1 MMESKQLINRD
12 TQRKLKDTLTRYMI
26 TAGGIT
32 VLLALLLIFFYLLY
46 VITPLFESAKVSTN
60 GTITTSFSQPS
71 VAIATDEYGELS
83 YRFNSKGKFET
94 LSLIG
99 RDDLTQ
105 NQTRVAMSLDLID
118 LNTHHATSFSQSLP
132 SSNWY
137 GYGLSDGQVA
147 LFRPKFITP
156 ISTGENIRA
165 QSQIELT
172 RGISQPLEQL
182 DPAGSA
188 IIKLSVAVNDKQA
201 VIVGQTVDRRVVGLT
216 LNSVISEVNGD
227 ISWQR
232 VPMTLALSP
241 SDVTDLVVTPNGR
254 FVYLLSNTELYVVEV
269 TTRGFH
275 VREIVDISNGKA
287 THYGT
292 KLELLAGANSL
303 MITHQDNTI
312 SQWFDVISGG
322 ERRLKLIR
330 TVTVGENVQAVVPE
344 YYRKG
349 FFTYDDTGVV
359 EAFFTTSESRLFRQQ
374 LVEQSPQIV
383 AISPRADK
391 LIIETANSWHIFDV
405 DNQHPE
411 ISFSS
416 LWRKVWYEGYP
427 EAKYVWQS
435 TAATDDFEPKLSL
448 VPIAFG
454 TLKAAIYA
462 MIFSVPIAVAAAI
475 YTAYFMS
482 APMRKY
488 VKPSIEIMEALPT
501 VILGFLAGLWLA
513 PIVDT
518 HLPAVLSILLLMPFS
533 VVILGF
539 IWHCLPNALIYRVP
553 SGWHALLLIPMI
565 VLMSYLSFLFSDDIE
580 LWLFNGNAR
589 LFLADHGI
597 GFDQRNAL
605 VVGLAMGFA
614 VIPTIFSIAEDAIF
628 SVPKHLS
635 DGSFAL
641 GATAWQTL
649 TKVVLLTASPGI
661 FSAIMMGLGRAVGE
675 TMIVL
680 MATGNTP
687 LLDWNILEGLR
698 TLSANIAIEMPESE
712 VGSSHYRV
720 LFLAAFILFVFTF
733 IVNTL
738 AELVRQRLRDKYR
751 SL

>member
-1 MMESKQLINRD
+1 MKSRHVINRD
-12 TQRKLKDTLTRYMI
+12 TRRKLKDTLIRYMI

-60 GTITTSFSQPS
+60 STISTSFSLPS
-71 VAIATDEYGELS
+71 VAIATDEYGEIG
-83 YRFNSKGKFET
+83 YRFDSRGKFET
-94 LSLIG
+94 LSLL
-99 RDDLTQ
+99 DKDEL
-105 NQTRVAMSLDLID
+105 NQKSTSEAMSLNLID
-118 LNTHHATSFSQSLP
+118 HNVHQATSFSQSLP

-156 ISTGENIRA
+156 ISTGEGNRA

-172 RGISQPLEQL
+172 RGVSQPIEQL

-188 IIKLSVAVNDKQA
+188 IIKLSVAVNEQQA
-201 VIVGQTVDRRVVGLT
+201 VIVGQTADHRIVGLT
-216 LNSVISEVNGD
+216 LNSVISEENGD
-227 ISWQR
+227 TSWQR
-232 VPMTLALSP
+232 VPMKLTLTP
-241 SDVTDLVVTPNGR
+241 NEVTDLVVTPNGR
-254 FVYLLSNTELYVVEV
+254 FVYLLSDTELYVIEV
-269 TTRGFH
+269 TIQGFH
-275 VREIVDISNGKA
+275 VREIVDVSNGKA
-287 THYGT
+287 EHYGI

-330 TVTVGENVQAVVPE
+330 TVSVGDNVQAVVPE

-349 FFTYDDTGVV
+349 FFTYDDKGVI

-374 LVEQSPQIV
+374 LVEQPPQIV

-391 LIIETANSWHIFDV
+391 LIIETEKHWHIFDV

-448 VPIAFG
+448 VPIVFG

-533 VVILGF
+533 VVLLGF

-565 VLMSYLSFLFSDDIE
+565 VLIVYLSFLFSDDIE

-733 IVNTL
+733 IFNTL

-751 SL
+751 TL

>member
-1 MMESKQLINRD
+1 MNRD
-12 TQRKLKDTLTRYMI
+12 AVRKLKDTLTRYMI
-26 TAGGIT
+26 TAGGVT

-46 VITPLFESAKVSTN
+46 VITPLFESAKVSENETLS
-60 GTITTSFSQPS
+60 ISFSEPS

-83 YRFNSKGKFET
+83 YRFDAQGGFET
-94 LSLIG
+94 LSLIPESNSAQIEHKPPT
-99 RDDLTQ
+99 LL
-105 NQTRVAMSLDLID
+105 SLDLID
-118 LNTHHATSFSQSLP
+118 QIKHQATSFSQSVP

-137 GYGLSDGQVA
+137 AYGLSDGQVA
-147 LFRPKFITP
+147 LFRPRFISP
-156 ISTGENIRA
+156 ISSGESRQRA
-165 QSQIELT
+165 QSRVELKK
-172 RGISQPLEQL
+172 GLSQELEQL
-182 DPAGSA
+182 DPQGSA
-188 IIKLSVAVNDKQA
+188 IIKVSAAVSEQQA
-201 VIVGQTVDRRVVGLT
+201 VIVGQTADRRVVGLM
-216 LNSVISEVNGD
+216 LNKSESDSNTKTT
-227 ISWQR
+227 WQR
-232 VPMTLALSP
+232 KIMTLPLAP
-241 SDVTDLVVTPNGR
+241 SKVTDIVVTPNGR
-254 FVYLLSNTELYVVEV
+254 FAYLLSDTELYVIEISQ
-269 TTRGFH
+269 RGFH
-275 VREIVDISNGKA
+275 VREIVDVSNGKEA
-287 THYGT
+287 RCGT
-292 KLELLAGANSL
+292 RLTLLAGANSL

-312 SQWFDVISGG
+312 SQWFDVISSG

-330 TVTVGENVQAVVPE
+330 TITVSDDIQAVVPE

-349 FFTYDDTGVV
+349 FFTYDKTGGI
-359 EAFFTTSESRLFRQQ
+359 EAFFTTSESRLFSEK
-374 LVEQSPQIV
+374 LVDNTPHMI

-391 LIIETANSWHIFDV
+391 LIVETKTSWHIFDV

-411 ISFSS
+411 ISISS
-416 LWRKVWYEGYP
+416 LWKKVWYEGYP
-427 EAKYVWQS
+427 EAEYVWQS

-448 VPIAFG
+448 MPIAFG
-454 TLKAAIYA
+454 TLKAAVYA

-513 PIVDT
+513 PIVDNY
-518 HLPAVLSILLLMPFS
+518 LPAVLSILVLMPFAM
-533 VVILGF
+533 VALGF
-539 IWHCLPNALIYRVP
+539 AWHCLPKALIYRVP
-553 SGWHALLLIPMI
+553 SGWHALLLIPAVVMI
-565 VLMSYLSFLFSDDIE
+565 GYLSFLLSDDIE

-589 LFLADHGI
+589 LFLAEHGI

-720 LFLAAFILFVFTF
+720 LFLAAFILFVITF
-733 IVNTL
+733 IFNTM
-738 AELVRQRLRDKYR
+738 AELIRQRLREKYS